1 MMAGQ
6 DKLMGYESYLAAVST
21 LKSLIRK
28 GILEEVDYARF
39 EPKIA
44 EKYGLG
50 INSIYR
56 KNQLDKTSF

>member
-1 MMAGQ
+1 MGKDRLA
-6 DKLMGYESYLAAVST
+6 GYESYLAAIGT
-21 LKSLIRK
+21 LRSLIRK
-28 GILEEVDYARF
+28 GILEEGDYSRF

-56 KNQLDKTSF
+56 KTQLDKTSF

>member
-1 MMAGQ
+1 MGQ
-6 DKLMGYESYLAAVST
+6 DKQEGYESYLAAVGT

-28 GILEEVDYARF
+28 GILDETDYARL

-56 KNQLDKTSF
+56 KNRLDKTSF